1 MYIPRHFAL
10 EDLDEIAELVVAV
23 GSADVVTV
31 AADGSPETSLLPV
44 LWDRTPTE
52 NAAYGR
58 LVAHAAI
65 MNEQFVHV
73 SEGARALAIVRG
85 EQAYVSP
92 SWYASKVEHGRVV
105 PTWNYSAVH
114 LSGTIELVPDPDRL
128 LEIVTAL
135 TLAHESPRP
144 DPWAVSDAPEAFIA
158 GQLKAIVGVI
168 IHLDRVE
175 AKVKQSQN
183 RSEPDQRGVV
193 DGLRA
198 SGKPEQ
204 QAMADQIEARLQP
217 LFEI

>member
-10 EDLDEIAELVVAV
+10 EDLDEIAKLVVAV

-58 LVAHAAI
+58 LIAHAAI

-73 SEGARALAIVRG
+73 SDGARALAIVRG

-92 SWYASKVEHGRVV
+92 AWYSSKAEHGRVV

-175 AKVKQSQN
+175 AKVKLSQN

-198 SGKPEQ
+198 SGNPEQ
-204 QAMADQIEARLQP
+204 QAMADQIEARLNQGQ
-217 LFEI
+217 

>member
-10 EDLDEIAELVVAV
+10 EDLDEIAKLVEAV

-52 NAAYGR
+52 NAAFGR
-58 LVAHAAI
+58 LIAHAAI

-92 SWYASKVEHGRVV
+92 SWYASKAEHGRVV

-204 QAMADQIEARLQP
+204 QAMADQIEARLKQGQ
-217 LFEI
+217 

>member
-10 EDLDEIAELVVAV
+10 EDLDEIAEIVVAV

-44 LWDRTPTE
+44 LWDRTPTDHGPH
-52 NAAYGR
+52 GR
-58 LVAHAAI
+58 LIAHAAI
-65 MNEQFVHV
+65 MNEQFVRV
-73 SEGARALAIVRG
+73 IDGARALAIVRG
-85 EQAYVSP
+85 DQAYVSP
-92 SWYASKVEHGRVV
+92 AWYASKVEHGRVV

-114 LSGTIELVPDPDRL
+114 LSGTIELVPEPEPL

-135 TLAHESPRP
+135 TNAHESKRSE
-144 DPWAVSDAPEAFIA
+144 PWAVSDAPEAFIA

-183 RSEPDQRGVV
+183 RSELDQRGVV
-193 DGLRA
+193 GGLRA
-198 SGKPEQ
+198 SGDPEQ
-204 QAMADQIEARLQP
+204 QAMADQIEARLNQAQ
-217 LFEI
+217 